1 MSRKVKYLLAS
12 IISAILVICAMWTF
26 SKASS
31 SDVNAALDN
40 ILAGNWVVGEG
51 FPISFSVLQNRDDLF
66 CIQHSGT
73 MRDQYDYV
81 LRKYFRIEGNIAS
94 DETGDKT
101 VNSHLNGMFAYI
113 ANLHE
118 GYGYYASDGS
128 GYTGSQRAIYAM
140 INRWF
145 SEVGS
150 QFGYDRSNYG
160 NTAYESYP
168 NQTYYDAKAY
178 AESIGNIANPEPATD
193 NTNRDNL
200 QVTSFMENG
209 EAYTKVGPFN
219 WTFSGHINSIALTG
233 DNGGMV
239 ASPDNNNS
247 LRISVYIGNEE
258 RYIIPNAL
266 LSGQNFY
273 LTFKTSEGFSSIE
286 KIQGTGAYDAGT
298 YYTTDVFFFE
308 SSGKQN
314 LILVNPGENTVTQ
327 QIEVTIENIPLTKDL
342 TIVKVDEDDHNIT
355 LANVGFKFL
364 HNETQKYLRI
374 DENGLATYVDTL
386 EEATEFSTDSNGKIF
401 LDNILAGTYT
411 AIETKNPNYGY
422 ADIEDG
428 IIIPVE
434 ATEYTIENDN
444 ITKDLVVYKVDADN
458 NQIRLEGVGFIFY
471 NNDTGEYIKEQIING
486 DSITYTYTPNRA
498 EAHEFVTDSEG
509 KINLPNII
517 EGTYTAYETKL
528 GDNYGYVLRE
538 DGYQIAF
545 DSTQVDIPNK
555 QLYVK
560 LSGYVWEDIQSE
572 KQSIRNDLYKDSE
585 NDDKDSKVQG
595 VTVRLRDKRTGQI
608 VKDAVTGRDQVAT
621 TNENGEYIFENVLID
636 DLSNYYVEF
645 TYDGLTYESVIP
657 HIDKDNGS
665 KASEPDRQG
674 FNNKFAS
681 VEAGS
686 KENEA
691 AIKDASGNVQATVE
705 YNFTQ
710 ETNGRTANIVN
721 KTNCDI
727 ISTTTAAGYTISY
740 TRGSGV
746 KEIKNINLGIY
757 KRRQADLALQNELD
771 QVKVEIEGY
780 GHIYKYGSGFN
791 TNDPNETQNSWNLGV
806 RFENPYKNVYKRP
819 IYRADAEYDN
829 DDESKELKV
838 ALTYKIT
845 LANQENVTS
854 RVNSIVDYF
863 DARYTI
869 KGVGTG
875 VSEQDGKITNPIKYT
890 ESNYNDKY
898 KKVDIDVDMLLQESA
913 EGSTAD
919 KVTQKSI
926 YIQFDLSREN
936 ILNMLND
943 ASIYGNDENRL
954 EEAGRNLKNT
964 AEITSFT
971 TYSDT
976 EGRTLYAA
984 VDKDSI
990 PGNATVDNYSTY
1002 EDDTDK
1008 ASTLAIVIANAREV
1022 SGIVFEDKEDETLS
1036 TEKNISQGDATFDE
1050 ENENTI
1056 GGVKVQLVKVDSNGN
1071 VTDEVA
1077 KVFDEQVVNP
1087 DGTLG
1092 AWTDANAEA
1101 VSDSDGNYAISGFI
1115 PGKYAIKY
1123 IWGDGSYKIVDGQKG
1138 DEYDSMVENYKATVI
1153 DYDTYQSEAKNN
1165 KFYRDAN
1172 ESDVRTSHAMDNIT
1186 TRKEVDETLKNY
1198 NYESQTDV
1206 TEMTSTTPVMEFN
1219 IEYDD
1224 NDLMSIDL
1232 NRVENRIAF
1241 KIKNIDF
1248 GIIRRPIQDVNF
1260 VKTLSDIRLTL
1271 ANGQVLIDAK
1281 VTADGKLDGQAE
1293 HTTYMPPR
1301 KENGI
1306 TVDNGYLKIEM
1317 DEDLI
1322 QGATVQMKFKL
1333 TTENTSQ
1340 ADYVDDAYGYYQYGE
1355 SYYEKAVG
1363 EDRKDTDVITL
1374 TPSKIVDY
1382 LDPKSIYQPEDPT
1395 NIEYAWKQVSIED
1408 LKNEKLVASNITDAL
1423 ETGEYDTGE
1432 VDSNGNPIT
1441 AELDESQIFTT
1452 DYLDDAKLR
1461 PIYTKGD
1468 TLNPAEGGDVY
1479 MVVDKVLSTSEDLN
1493 FQNQAELVLL
1503 GKPGGGKF
1511 TPTPGNYLPNR
1522 VQKETDDSTSQEI
1535 SIVPST
1541 GGNRNFILPISV
1553 GMVALVVLATG
1564 VVLIKKKVLNPQNRK
1579 ND

>member
-1 MSRKVKYLLAS
+1 MSRKIKYLLAS
-12 IISAILVICAMWTF
+12 IISTILVICAMWTF
-26 SKASS
+26 SKAST

-40 ILAGNWVVGEG
+40 ILAGNWVIGEG
-51 FPISFSVLQNRDDLF
+51 FPISFNVLQSRNDLF

-73 MRDQYDYV
+73 MRDEYDYA
-81 LRKYFRIEGNIAS
+81 LKKYFRIEGNRAS
-94 DETGDKT
+94 DEIGDKT
-101 VNSHLNGMFAYI
+101 VDSHLNGMFAYI
-113 ANLHE
+113 ANLRE
-118 GYGYYASDGS
+118 GYGYYTSNGS

-150 QFGYDRSNYG
+150 QFGYDKSNYG
-160 NTAYESYP
+160 NTSYESYP

-178 AESIGNIANPEPATD
+178 AESIGNIADSETATD
-193 NTNRDNL
+193 NTNRDYL
-200 QVTSFMENG
+200 QVTSFMESG
-209 EAYTKVGPFN
+209 EAYIKIGPFN
-219 WTFSGHINSIALTG
+219 WTFSGNINYIALTG
-233 DNGGMV
+233 DNGGTV
-239 ASPDNNNS
+239 FSPDNNNS
-247 LRISVYIGNEE
+247 LRISVYIGDEE
-258 RYIIPNAL
+258 RYINPEEL
-266 LSGQNFY
+266 SSGQNFY
-273 LTFKTSEGFSSIE
+273 LTFKMSEGFSNIE
-286 KIQGTGAYDAGT
+286 KIQGTGTYDAGT

-327 QIEVTIENIPLTKDL
+327 QLEVTIENIPLTKDL
-342 TIVKVDEDDHNIT
+342 TIVKVDEDNHNIT
-355 LANVGFKFL
+355 LANIGFKFF

-422 ADIEDG
+422 
-428 IIIPVE
+428 V
-434 ATEYTIENDN
+434 
-444 ITKDLVVYKVDADN
+444 LM
-458 NQIRLEGVGFIFY
+458 
-471 NNDTGEYIKEQIING
+471 KE
-486 DSITYTYTPNRA
+486 
-498 EAHEFVTDSEG
+498 
-509 KINLPNII
+509 
-517 EGTYTAYETKL
+517 
-528 GDNYGYVLRE
+528 
-538 DGYQIAF
+538 GYQIAF

-572 KQSIRNDLYKDSE
+572 KQSVRNDLYKDSE
-585 NDDKDSKVQG
+585 SDDKDSKVQG
-595 VTVRLRDKRTGQI
+595 VIVRLRDKRTGQI
-608 VKDAVTGRDQVAT
+608 VKDSVTGKDQIAT

-657 HIDKDNGS
+657 HIDRDNGS
-665 KASEPDRQG
+665 KASESDRQG

-691 AIKDASGNVQATVE
+691 VIKDASGNVQATVE

-710 ETNGRTANIVN
+710 ETSGRTANIVK

-727 ISTTTAAGYTISY
+727 ISTTTNAGYTISY

-757 KRRQADLALQNELD
+757 RRRQADLALQNELD

-780 GHIYKYGSGFN
+780 GHIYKYGSGFD

-829 DDESKELKV
+829 DDENKELKV

-875 VSEQDGKITNPIKYT
+875 VSEQDGTITNPIKYT

-976 EGRTLYAA
+976 EGKALYAA

-1008 ASTLAIVIANAREV
+1008 ASTLAIIIANAREV
-1022 SGIVFEDKEDETLS
+1022 SGTVFEDKEDETLS

-1206 TEMTSTTPVMEFN
+1206 TEMTSATPVMEFN

-1260 VKTLSDIRLTL
+1260 VKTLSEIRLTL
-1271 ANGQVLIDAK
+1271 ANGQVLIDARI
-1281 VTADGKLDGQAE
+1281 TDDGKLDGQAE

-1535 SIVPST
+1535 TIVPST
-1541 GGNRNFILPISV
+1541 GGNKNIILPISI
-1553 GMVALVVLATG
+1553 GMVALIVFATG
-1564 VVLIKKKVLNPQNRK
+1564 VILIKKKVLNTQNK
-1579 ND
+1579 KTD